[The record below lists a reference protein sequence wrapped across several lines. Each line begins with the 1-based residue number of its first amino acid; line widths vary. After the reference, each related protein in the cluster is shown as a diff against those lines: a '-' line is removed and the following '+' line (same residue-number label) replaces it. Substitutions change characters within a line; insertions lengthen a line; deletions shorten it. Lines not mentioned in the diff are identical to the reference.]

1 MTTNHNHNQSQNHST
16 TLLAILELFQR
27 DQEPSVQK
35 YYQRLRKAYNRVF
48 NNKIVI
54 HELIEYDILYLF
66 VFHTRHLESRL
77 RIGSDDFM
85 DNVYILSHD
94 SQFQEDLIG
103 AFEDLYYR
111 VVERARIPFFRK
123 QGMLNVVRWNVLTRL
138 LLENRFEAFVIFL
151 SLIST
156 FMVLLVNTMT
166 YGILGF
172 CVTLAMVI
180 LVFYFA
186 FVFFGR
192 NL

>member
-35 YYQRLRKAYNRVF
+35 YYLRLRKAYNRVF
-48 NNKIVI
+48 INKIVI
-54 HELIEYDILYLF
+54 NELIEYDILYLF

-111 VVERARIPFFRK
+111 VVERARIPFFKK
-123 QGMLNVVRWNVLTRL
+123 QAMLNVVRWNVVSRL
-138 LLENRFEAFVIFL
+138 MLENRFEAFVICMGLL
-151 SLIST
+151 SIFT
-156 FMVLLVNTMT
+156 VLLANTMV
-166 YGILGF
+166 YGFKGF
-172 CVTLAMVI
+172 CVTLAGII
-180 LVFYFA
+180 LSLYFA

-192 NL
+192 NF